1 MEKRKILLIT
11 GSGRS
16 GSTLLSKL
24 LNEIEGAFNVNE
36 LVFLHLNGVVR
47 DYPCNTGE
55 KFSESAVWK
64 NIMAAYRSR
73 NEIDLLEYK
82 PHLIPNTRKLVKS
95 QLLPYSKTNEATN
108 PYFQAYQQAIKDL
121 YEAIFEVTN
130 ASIIID
136 SSKIA
141 PFVNVVAHLKDFD
154 LYVLHLVR
162 DPRAV
167 AHSWQKTIRRED
179 VDASTN
185 LFMEK
190 RTPARSSIRWQLV
203 NRFAETL
210 KNHANLK
217 YHYLK
222 YEDFA
227 AEPAKYLAEI
237 LHFLNL
243 PANTIPVENGNTI
256 QLKREDYGIWGNPNV
271 RTQKNIVKVKMDD
284 QYKAELP
291 TRDRITA
298 TIYAMPLLWKYGYK

>member
-1 MEKRKILLIT
+1 MNKRKILLIT

-24 LNEIEGAFNVNE
+24 LNEIDGAFNVNE

-55 KFSESAVWK
+55 KFSESAVWQ
-64 NIMAAYRSR
+64 NIMTSYRQK

-82 PHLIPNTRKLVKS
+82 PHLIPNTRKLVKA
-95 QLLPYSKTNEATN
+95 QFLPFREATLAQGE
-108 PYFQAYQQAIKDL
+108 YFKRYQKAIKDL
-121 YEAIFEVTN
+121 YDSIFEVTN

-141 PFVNVVAHLKDFD
+141 PFVNVVAQMEDFER
-154 LYVLHLVR
+154 YVLHLVR

-203 NRFAETL
+203 NQFAEAL
-210 KNHANLK
+210 KKHPSIK
-217 YHYLK
+217 YQYLK
-222 YEDFA
+222 YENFA
-227 AEPAKYLAEI
+227 AKPDQYIADI
-237 LHFLNL
+237 LKFLDL
-243 PANTIPVENGNTI
+243 PVEAIPVEKGNTI
-256 QLKREDYGIWGNPNV
+256 HLKREDFGIWGNPNV

-284 QYKAELP
+284 QYKVELP
-291 TRDRITA
+291 WKDRMIA